1 MERISWI
8 GKAVGEPYRGKPD
21 VRFDEGDLRKT
32 TRPTG
37 LRHQTERSWKTVPE
51 RLNCTNL
58 VSTLLVAM
66 LFH

>member
-1 MERISWI
+1 VSLITEQ

-32 TRPTG
+32 ARQTG

-51 RLNCTNL
+51 CL
-58 VSTLLVAM
+58 
-66 LFH
+66 H

>member
-32 TRPTG
+32 ARPTG

-51 RLNCTNL
+51 RLN
-58 VSTLLVAM
+58 
-66 LFH
+66 